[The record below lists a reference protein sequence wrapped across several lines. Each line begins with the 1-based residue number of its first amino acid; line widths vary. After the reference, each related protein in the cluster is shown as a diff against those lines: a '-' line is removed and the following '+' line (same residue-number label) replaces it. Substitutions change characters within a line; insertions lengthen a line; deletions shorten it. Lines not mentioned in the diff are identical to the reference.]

1 MRIAIETATLDQL
14 RAFAEHQNLDLPRGR
29 PSEASLRALIERA
42 FPGIEAIDAEDEA
55 PAEAAPRAPL
65 NLVFSQPA
73 NAVDM
78 LDPQKV
84 DPAQKPFLMVELRI
98 QPGTDEVAKAP
109 VLVGVDGDD
118 MLIPRGE
125 TVSIP
130 YPYYESLFNARGVQW
145 HWQPG
150 EKGLQES
157 SMTATQ
163 SYPFQVFR
171 VYEATGA
178 ARAKAERRAEKIR
191 LQDEAQ
197 ALAMKQARA
206 REIERAMR
214 F

>member
-1 MRIAIETATLDQL
+1 MRIAIETATKEQL
-14 RAFAEHQNLDLPRGR
+14 RAFAEMQNLDLPPGR

-42 FPGIEAIDAEDEA
+42 IPGIEAIDVADEPAAE
-55 PAEAAPRAPL
+55 APRAPL
-65 NLVFSQPA
+65 NVVFSQPA

-84 DPAQKPFLMVELRI
+84 PAAQKPFLMVELRI
-98 QPGTDEVAKAP
+98 QPGTDETAKQP

-130 YPYYESLFNARGVQW
+130 YPYYESLHNARGVQW

-150 EKGLQES
+150 EKGLMES
-157 SMTATQ
+157 SMSATQ

-178 ARAKAERRAEKIR
+178 DRVKAERRAEKIR
-191 LQDEAQ
+191 LADAAQ
-197 ALAMKQARA
+197 ELAMKQARA